1 MRKLNKIVSVA
12 AALALAGATLSMS
25 ACAEDAEKLEIA
37 VTGGGEDS
45 MQLNTATSGY
55 LNGLSALRH
64 LYEGLYKLDAEGN
77 VVLGQAASVE
87 ESDDKLT
94 WTFTLRD
101 DITWSDG
108 QAVTAADFVFGFDNL
123 AAQGG
128 DYSTM
133 LSDVAE
139 SWEAPDDKTVVIK
152 LKQPCSYLPS
162 ILAFPSTYPARQDY
176 VEEYGDAYAT
186 DPDKAV
192 YNGPY
197 EMESWAHES
206 EVVMKLR
213 DDYYDAANIQVGTIN
228 WELIT
233 EESSALAS
241 FESGEY
247 VYSDMC
253 PDEEKPRMEGNGL
266 VYTDGNNN
274 YCVMFNLGDKGNEV
288 LKDEKV
294 RKALS
299 LAIDRDRI
307 INIRGLNDEEGVTLI
322 CRGYTNEEGTDFVDY
337 CDPWEDLS
345 AYDANCEEAKQ
356 LLAEAGYEN
365 GAGFPALTYIVNN
378 DSRKEIA
385 EAIVNDWKE
394 VLGIDSITVEKVE
407 NFSAARRSGDYDLAY
422 YGWFMDYKDLSNM
435 YGTFVNTA
443 EANSFYQSDA
453 YDAAYTKA
461 ISADNEADQWEAY
474 KECDSILSEDLPV
487 SVILHSMS
495 TYLFDDTDYEG
506 LVYSCGNFV
515 FTYLKAL

>member
-1 MRKLNKIVSVA
+1 M
-12 AALALAGATLSMS
+12 
-25 ACAEDAEKLEIA
+25 
-37 VTGGGEDS
+37 
-45 MQLNTATSGY
+45 
-55 LNGLSALRH
+55 
-64 LYEGLYKLDAEGN
+64 
-77 VVLGQAASVE
+77 
-87 ESDDKLT
+87 
-94 WTFTLRD
+94 
-101 DITWSDG
+101 
-108 QAVTAADFVFGFDNL
+108 
-123 AAQGG
+123 
-128 DYSTM
+128 
-133 LSDVAE
+133 
-139 SWEAPDDKTVVIK
+139 
-152 LKQPCSYLPS
+152 
-162 ILAFPSTYPARQDY
+162 
-176 VEEYGDAYAT
+176 
-186 DPDKAV
+186 
-192 YNGPY
+192 
-197 EMESWAHES
+197 
-206 EVVMKLR
+206 
-213 DDYYDAANIQVGTIN
+213 GTIN

-365 GAGFPALTYIVNN
+365 GAGFPALTYITNTDHGKRLQKPLSTTGKKCLVLIHYRRK
-378 DSRKEIA
+378 SRK
-385 EAIVNDWKE
+385 
-394 VLGIDSITVEKVE
+394 LLS
-407 NFSAARRSGDYDLAY
+407 RRSEIMTRLLWMD
-422 YGWFMDYKDLSNM
+422 FMDYKDLSNM

-453 YDAAYTKA
+453 YDGNTQKR
-461 ISADNEADQWEAY
+461 SAQTMRQNQWEAY
-474 KECDSILSEDLPV
+474 KECDSILSKK
-487 SVILHSMS
+487 IFR
-495 TYLFDDTDYEG
+495 YL
-506 LVYSCGNFV
+506 
-515 FTYLKAL
+515 